1 GNPLGGVKPPVP
13 LILPDPTRR
22 FARSA
27 ARLRVLSVG
36 HPMAEWLQFMASLA
50 SAQHAAAITAEPLS
64 GPNPTAVQQAALTG
78 LPPLAADGHPRH
90 PSWRLGLYRMLD
102 QFDGAAMPAPARAAI
117 GGLRSRRDAAAV
129 ERLADAFLRTG
140 VDTTDAAPALYI
152 AAALQIYFTRL
163 ATGLHAPSLS
173 LLLQRGLCP
182 SCGSTPVSGVI
193 TASGPSPGVRYLYC
207 SLCATAWNH
216 VRAACIT
223 CGESGGLALQGIAD
237 DAGVAKAEVCNA
249 CHTYAKMLYQVR
261 DMDVDPFADDL
272 ATIGLDMLMAEA
284 GWSRHASNPL
294 LLTG

>member
-1 GNPLGGVKPPVP
+1 
-13 LILPDPTRR
+13 
-22 FARSA
+22 
-27 ARLRVLSVG
+27 
-36 HPMAEWLQFMASLA
+36 
-50 SAQHAAAITAEPLS
+50 
-64 GPNPTAVQQAALTG
+64 
-78 LPPLAADGHPRH
+78 
-90 PSWRLGLYRMLD
+90 
-102 QFDGAAMPAPARAAI
+102 
-117 GGLRSRRDAAAV
+117 
-129 ERLADAFLRTG
+129 
-140 VDTTDAAPALYI
+140 
-152 AAALQIYFTRL
+152 
-163 ATGLHAPSLS
+163 
-173 LLLQRGLCP
+173 
-182 SCGSTPVSGVI
+182 VI

-249 CHTYAKMLYQVR
+249 CHTYAKMLYQAR